1 MLMQVNLRNWPVPAI
16 GGLLLAAVFL
26 VYWPGLPGAFF
37 FDDEPNLLLN
47 EALAIS
53 HLDFHTLW
61 TAAFSFNAG
70 PLGRPLS
77 MASFALNQYFA
88 GWDAYYFKLI
98 NVLIHLSNG
107 IGILMLSRLV
117 LAACRRRGL
126 DALTERQA
134 TWLALG
140 ISAVWLLHP
149 LQLTSVLYVVQR
161 MTSLTALFMIAAMIG
176 YLWGRLRLDAGRPGV
191 VLILASFAICY
202 PLAVFSKENGALLP
216 LYLLLL
222 EVVLFRFQ
230 GPARCFVTG
239 FFLATLL
246 LPVILAVGW
255 LALHPGWLAA
265 GYAGRDFTLV
275 ERLLTEARVLW
286 FYLRL
291 VVLPDE
297 RVMGLYHDDFAV
309 SHGLFEPPAT
319 LLALAGLA
327 ALLGLALSGLR
338 RAPMASLGVLWFFAG
353 HLLESTLIGLEL
365 VHEHRNYLPIYGI
378 VLAAGYY
385 LAVPVRVLGSS
396 RTMRAVIGAG
406 LIAFLAAVTA
416 VRAAH
421 YGNPF
426 TWAMNEAQHHPDSP
440 RANHSAGMS
449 LAVLIA
455 EGYLRRADDYATAK
469 AHFERAMAL
478 DDEMIE
484 APLAL
489 LNMAYVARRQ
499 ADPAWV
505 AELQRRLAEAR
516 EAGKIPGQLAPMLR
530 QLKSGLPTLPPAE
543 AIPLFQA
550 ALANPRLAGAARSEV
565 LTEYSVYL
573 LAQRDLTGALEQA
586 HEAALAS
593 PRLAGFHLY
602 YARLL
607 VMHGDAALAR
617 KELNLARECD
627 TLKIWQSE
635 IRRLSGELR

>member
-1 MLMQVNLRNWPVPAI
+1 MHNWPAPAI
-16 GGLLLAAVFL
+16 GGLLLVAVYL

-53 HLDFHTLW
+53 RLDFHALW
-61 TAAFSFNAG
+61 RAAFSFNAG

-88 GWDAYYFKLI
+88 GWDAYYFKLT
-98 NVLIHLSNG
+98 NVLIHLANG
-107 IGILMLSRLV
+107 IGILILSRMI

-140 ISAVWLLHP
+140 ISAAWLLHP
-149 LQLTSVLYVVQR
+149 IQLTSVLYVVQR
-161 MTSLTALFMIAAMIG
+161 MTSLSALFMIVGMIG
-176 YLWGRLRLDAGRPGV
+176 YLWGRLRLDAGRSGV
-191 VLILASFAICY
+191 ALILASFAICF

-222 EVVLFRFQ
+222 EAVLFRFQ
-230 GPARCFVTG
+230 GPARRFIVG
-239 FFLATLL
+239 FFLATVL
-246 LPVILAVGW
+246 LPAMVAVGW
-255 LALHPGWLAA
+255 LVLQPGWLAA
-265 GYAGRDFTLV
+265 GYVGRDFSLA

-309 SHGLFEPPAT
+309 SHGLLDPPAT

-327 ALLGLALSGLR
+327 ALLGLVLSGLR
-338 RAPMASLGVLWFFAG
+338 RAPVASLGVLWFLAG
-353 HLLESTLIGLEL
+353 HLMESTLIGLEL
-365 VHEHRNYLPIYGI
+365 VHEHRNYLPVYGI

-396 RTMRAVIGAG
+396 RTMRALIGAG

-426 TWAMNEAQHHPDSP
+426 TWAMSEAQHHPDSP
-440 RANHSAGMS
+440 RANHSAGLS

-455 EGYLRRADDYATAK
+455 EGYLRRDEDFAAAK
-469 AHFERAMAL
+469 AYFERAMAL
-478 DDEMIE
+478 DGKMIE

-489 LNMAYVARRQ
+489 LNMAHVTRHP
-499 ADPAWV
+499 ADPAWLV
-505 AELQRRLAEAR
+505 ELQRRLAEAR
-516 EAGKIPGQLAPMLR
+516 EAGKIPAQLAPMMR
-530 QLKSGLPTLPPAE
+530 QLNSGLPTLSPAE
-543 AIPLFQA
+543 AIPIFRA
-550 ALANPRLAGAARSEV
+550 ALANPRLAGAARSEL

-573 LAQRDLTGALEQA
+573 LAQRDLAGALEQA
-586 HEAALAS
+586 REAALVS
-593 PRLAGFHLY
+593 PQLAGFHLY

-607 VMHGDAALAR
+607 IMNGNAALAR
-617 KELNLARECD
+617 RELILARECD

-635 IRRLSGELR
+635 IQRLSGELR